1 MKRFAV
7 KYITDIAGE
16 KEMTCVVL
24 FRTYKEI
31 QGEHVRFM

>member
-1 MKRFAV
+1 M
-7 KYITDIAGE
+7 DIAGE

-24 FRTYKEI
+24 FRTYKER